1 MPMGSAGR
9 RVQRGFSVVELAIT
23 MLVLAILMRL
33 GAPSFAAWI
42 ANQRIRTSAEA
53 VLHGLNLAR
62 AEAMRRNARVL
73 FAMNDATGQ
82 SSWTVCPVAPAT
94 LVCDNGQPVVQTRDG
109 GEESGNARV
118 GASTDPATTAPGAF
132 GAALG
137 PGSGMPAAAMFDGTG
152 RLVGQPGWV
161 NSIRYDVR
169 DTSLSS
175 ADERRIVVTLSPT
188 GGARMCDPLAG
199 AGNPRAC

>member
-1 MPMGSAGR
+1 MRSAR
-9 RVQRGFSVVELAIT
+9 HRTQRGFSLVEMAIT

-42 ANQRIRTSAEA
+42 ANQRIRTSGEA
-53 VLHGLNLAR
+53 ILHGLNLAR
-62 AEAMRRNARVL
+62 AEAMRRNARVM
-73 FAMNDATGQ
+73 FAMNDAAGQ
-82 SSWTVCPVAPAT
+82 SSWTVCPVAPGT
-94 LVCDNGQPVVQTRDG
+94 LVCDGAQPVIQTRDG

-118 GASTDPATTAPGAF
+118 GASVDPSTPAPGGF
-132 GAALG
+132 TSALG
-137 PGSGMPAAAMFDGTG
+137 VGAGMPAAAMFDGTG
-152 RLVGQPGWV
+152 RLVGQAGWV
-161 NSIRYDVR
+161 NTIRYDVR
-169 DTSLSS
+169 DTSLTT